1 MPQTGIIERLN
12 MGEPLLM
19 DGGTG
24 SEIQRRGANVLIDAT
39 ADSEILAWSATA
51 NVDYADVVQQVHQDY
66 LRVGSDIIISNNFWA
81 TRSRLGLIGLGE
93 QWEKYAHAAGENALR
108 ARDAINPNAY
118 VFGGIAAPYTQ
129 DYRKPYTQS
138 DVRTLGP
145 ERYAEEFTGPGRVL
159 AALGVDALLAEYVGY
174 IEDCVAAVDACATIG
189 LPVFLGVRHI
199 TEYGWMQYGET
210 LTDLAKALGGHP
222 VEGILLMCSR
232 PECISVGLIG
242 LRQAFDG
249 VVGAYANV
257 GYNPMAPVSG
267 RVHKGGDLLS
277 GYSPLRLADFG
288 QDWLDMGAGII
299 GGCCATGPEHILA
312 LANVLNPSPPLVAD
326 HAGYRVQA
334 SN

>member
-1 MPQTGIIERLN
+1 MPDTGIVERLST
-12 MGEPLLM
+12 GEPMLM

-24 SEIQRRGANVLIDAT
+24 SEIQRRGANVLIDAS

-66 LRVGSDIIISNNFWA
+66 LRVGAEIIISNNFWA
-81 TRSRLGLIGLGE
+81 TRSRLGLIGLSE
-93 QWEKYAHAAGENALR
+93 QWEKYAHAAGENAVR

-138 DVRTLGP
+138 DVKTLGP
-145 ERYAEEFTGPGRVL
+145 ERYAEEFTGPGKVL
-159 AALGVDALLAEYVGY
+159 ADLGVDALLAEYVGY
-174 IEDCVAAVDACATIG
+174 IEDCVAAVDALATIG

-210 LTDLAKALGGHP
+210 LTDLAKALEGHP

-232 PECISVGLIG
+232 PECISVGIIG
-242 LRQAFDG
+242 LSQAFDG

-267 RVHKGGDLLS
+267 RIHKGGDLLS

-288 QDWLDMGAGII
+288 KDWLDMGAKII
-299 GGCCATGPEHILA
+299 GGCCATGPEHIIA
-312 LANVLNPSPPLVAD
+312 LNNVMHPSPPLVTD
-326 HAGYRVQA
+326 HAGYHVQ
-334 SN
+334 SSV

>member
-1 MPQTGIIERLN
+1 MPEIGIIERLKS
-12 MGEPLLM
+12 GSPILM

-24 SEIQRRGANVLIDAT
+24 SEIQRRGVNVLVSAS
-39 ADSEILAWSATA
+39 AESELLAWSATA

-66 LRVGSDIIISNNFWA
+66 LRVGAEIIISNNFWA
-81 TRSRLGLIGLGE
+81 TRSRLSLIGQQD
-93 QWEKYAHAAGENALR
+93 QWERLATAAGENAIR

-138 DVRTLGP
+138 DLKTLGE
-145 ERYAEEFTGPGRVL
+145 ERFAEEFTGPGRVL
-159 AALGVDALLAEYVGY
+159 ANLGVDALLAEYVGY
-174 IEDCVAAVDACATIG
+174 VEDCVASVDALATIG

-210 LTDLAKALGGHP
+210 LMDLAKELKGHP
-222 VEGILLMCSR
+222 IAGVMLMCSR
-232 PECISVGLIG
+232 PECISVGLMA
-242 LRQAFDG
+242 LSQSFDG
-249 VVGAYANV
+249 VIGAYANV

-288 QDWLDMGAGII
+288 KDWLDMGSQII
-299 GGCCATGPEHILA
+299 GGCCATGPEHIIA
-312 LANVLNPSPPLVAD
+312 LKSVVNAATPMVED
-326 HAGYRVQA
+326 HAGYHLQPA
-334 SN
+334 G

>member
-1 MPQTGIIERLN
+1 MPEVEIIERLKT
-12 MGEPLLM
+12 GEPILM

-24 SEIQRRGANVLIDAT
+24 SEIQRRGANVLIDAS

-66 LRVGSDIIISNNFWA
+66 LRVGAEIIISNNFWA
-81 TRSRLGLIGLGE
+81 TRSRLGLIGLSE
-93 QWEKYAHAAGENALR
+93 QWEKYAHAAGVNAIR

-129 DYRKPYTQS
+129 DYRKALHP
-138 DVRTLGP
+138 VRRQNPRRRALRRGVHRP
-145 ERYAEEFTGPGRVL
+145 RQNARRPGSRRPPRRVRRL
-159 AALGVDALLAEYVGY
+159 HRGLRCRRRCL
-174 IEDCVAAVDACATIG
+174 ATIG

-210 LTDLAKALGGHP
+210 LTDLAKALEGHP
-222 VEGILLMCSR
+222 VEGVLLMCSR
-232 PECISVGLIG
+232 PECVSVGLIG
-242 LRQAFDG
+242 LGKAFDG

-288 QDWLDMGAGII
+288 R
-299 GGCCATGPEHILA
+299 TGSTWAP
-312 LANVLNPSPPLVAD
+312 
-326 HAGYRVQA
+326 R
-334 SN
+334 